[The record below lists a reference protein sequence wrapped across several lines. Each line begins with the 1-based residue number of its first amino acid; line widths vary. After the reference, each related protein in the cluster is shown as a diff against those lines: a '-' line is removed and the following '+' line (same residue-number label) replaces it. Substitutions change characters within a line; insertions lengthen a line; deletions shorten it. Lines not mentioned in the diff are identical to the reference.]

1 MTSSLW
7 KWIRTTFWDDVSA
20 GGRVALQ
27 KRPRLVSEMVAPS
40 NIFDNSK
47 NMMNLCRRHQ
57 NHFLMQQLCDYKV
70 MILRAAVFLNGPA
83 NKYTVK
89 GFRLFCQETTTF
101 TPQVLV
107 CRFAA
112 KNDSLLVVVMCFVNG
127 RSVMFVCWT
136 NVLTVYISLSVGLC
150 LSLSVHAC
158 LSQPTRCIFTCLSVR
173 VSWCIC
179 LCLSQCICP

>member
-1 MTSSLW
+1 MSATSKSLLN
-7 KWIRTTFWDDVSA
+7 A
-20 GGRVALQ
+20 AAL
-27 KRPRLVSEMVAPS
+27 RLQGHDLKSS
-40 NIFDNSK
+40 KQINSQR
-47 NMMNLCRRHQ
+47 LS
-57 NHFLMQQLCDYKV
+57 
-70 MILRAAVFLNGPA
+70 
-83 NKYTVK
+83 
-89 GFRLFCQETTTF
+89 LFCQETTTF
-101 TPQVLV
+101 TPQVLLV